1 MTLSVTAAPC
11 QLPQRGSQGCAIGPP
26 PLASPFG
33 GGAQCAHW
41 AERAFL
47 TPKKGEGHPWENLL
61 PTGAPLR
68 LSVIEFV
75 GLILGLAGE
84 LQSQLAVGDLIRR
97 RQDDGAVG
105 LAAL

>member
-1 MTLSVTAAPC
+1 MSKHF
-11 QLPQRGSQGCAIGPP
+11 RRKSGK
-26 PLASPFG
+26 PFG
-33 GGAQCAHW
+33 VPLIRPLRGHLPPG
-41 AERAFL
+41 EGKTL
-47 TPKKGEGHPWENLL
+47 PPKIGEGHPWENLL

-84 LQSQLAVGDLIRR
+84 LQSQLAVGDLVRR